1 MPQTYDVLR
10 PTDLLNLRVT
20 SENLRL
26 DTADPNQPAL
36 VVDQAGTPAWIA
48 VSLPPQ
54 TIGEH
59 AAFEASSIAPEQI
72 PHRTDP
78 TDPFA
83 LNTPGAPAAG
93 AGSVAQLGRPS
104 RLVFDVPPGTR
115 IPFSIAGL
123 TAWAGLPPR
132 LNPIAAIPPNP
143 SQAQIDA
150 APDIAEP
157 GPDQT
162 AIELPWRL
170 VISPNADSLWESRAA
185 PFTSHGRT
193 ELWHA
198 RLALRPQQAGAEA
211 LELSAGNPAMLRA
224 IWSPDFKIP
233 PPDPSDLGPFLGRTA
248 MAPNDRYQI
257 VVLTSAFH
265 GWQVETELFIWIGR
279 QRFPIF
285 FTGPFVPQ
293 PFAAEEVLLSP
304 LGGWLKSRGN
314 WTPPFRSAQI
324 VVPPPNIGQLFNL
337 LEADEARAPAIV
349 LRRPIERLDLS
360 EWVHRA
366 SQGRD
371 HYVRIVYEGEL
382 WPFRH
387 KAALIK
393 VTEREFRNT
402 PEGAIG
408 AYLIQ
413 HLFIVV
419 REPVRTFDDAAR
431 QMPLKRVEL
440 TTLVTPELAAPVII
454 QNTRRSFWVEVMA
467 GGAPRRFSFHAR
479 AIDAAGQPLDF
490 TVPLM
495 FVSIADI
502 PETMQWAAHEY
513 NAIANLDSRSAQ
525 VPGQKVSL
533 AAPDPDP
540 ARRTDNTALVTT
552 ALNFVA
558 DLAGGPPALLQASVR
573 IPQVQELLG
582 SDLPTTVGLY
592 QAYVAGGF
600 DAGAGVFA
608 QIVRLN
614 PAAYTPDN
622 PLAGLVPDT
631 LGVEFTADKAGGIAT
646 PNLGVTTLSRALGP
660 LAGSAANAVANN
672 FDPASFF
679 PPDGLARLFGSFDL
693 ADLLLGGALNAGAP
707 KLSTTTQDVPGG
719 KLLVTTIDFAP
730 QIRPVDVG
738 AASFTPEAG
747 SALSIHGIIQKP
759 VSLAGVA
766 GAPSFEFDGRL
777 TSFTV
782 TILSSV
788 AIHFTEFSFTAKS
801 GQKPDVT
808 VHLDP
813 ADPLDFSGDLE
824 FVQQLRNAIP
834 PGLFGDG
841 PSLDLTS
848 SGITAGFALAL
859 PPLAV
864 GVFALQSVAL
874 GASLTLPFLDDG
886 KPLFD
891 FNVSTRPHPFS
902 LTVAFFAGGGFFHLQ
917 LDTAGM
923 KKLEAALEFG
933 AAAAIDLGVAS
944 GEVHAMAGIYFSL
957 ERKDPK
963 DPGSVLRATLTGYFR
978 LGGSLSVL
986 GLITVSVEFNLS
998 FTYQDKGKAYGR
1010 ATLTVEVDVAFFHK
1024 SVDLT
1029 VERTFGGEGGD
1040 PKFLDFFNTAESW
1053 QTYAEAFA

>member
-1 MPQTYDVLR
+1 MPQNFDVLR
-10 PTDLLNLRVT
+10 PVDLLNLRVT
-20 SENLRL
+20 AHNLRL
-26 DTADPNQPAL
+26 DTTRHDDPVL
-36 VVDQAGTPAWIA
+36 VVDDANAPAWLA
-48 VSLPPQ
+48 VQLPPQ
-54 TIGEH
+54 TIAEH
-59 AAFEASSIAPEQI
+59 AFFEASDISKKKEYDPI
-72 PHRTDP
+72 PYRVDPDP
-78 TDPFA
+78 TDPSV
-83 LNTPGAPAAG
+83 LNTPGTPAQG
-93 AGSVAQLGRPS
+93 AHTVAKLAHPS

-115 IPFSIAGL
+115 IPFNVSDL
-123 TAWAGLPPR
+123 TAWTGLPPR
-132 LNPIAAIPPNP
+132 LSPIAAIPPNP
-143 SQAQIDA
+143 SQPQIDG

-157 GPDQT
+157 RPDQT

-170 VISPNADSLWESRAA
+170 LISPNADGLWENRPA

-198 RLALRPQQAGAEA
+198 RLALRPPAAGAA
-211 LELSAGNPAMLRA
+211 AVELSAASPGMLRA
-224 IWSPDFKIP
+224 IWSPDYTTP
-233 PPDPSDLGPFLGRTA
+233 PPEPSVVDRSLGRTA

-265 GWQVETELFIWIGR
+265 GWQVTTELFRRI
-279 QRFPIF
+279 PIF

-293 PFAAEEVLLSP
+293 PFAAEELLLSP
-304 LGGWLKSRGN
+304 LGGWLKSRGS
-314 WTPPFRSAQI
+314 WTPPFRSRPI
-324 VVPPPNIGQLFNL
+324 FIPPPDLAQLFNL
-337 LEADEARAPAIV
+337 VEIDEARAPNAV
-349 LRRPIERLDLS
+349 LLRLREQLDLS

-382 WPFRH
+382 WPFRN

-393 VTEREFRNT
+393 VTERQFRNT
-402 PEGAIG
+402 PDGAIG

-413 HLFIVV
+413 HLFIIV
-419 REPVRTFDDAAR
+419 REPVRTFEDAAR

-440 TTLVTPELAAPVII
+440 TTLVTPELADPVII
-454 QNTRRSFWVEVMA
+454 KPTHRSFWVEVIA
-467 GGAPRRFSFHAR
+467 GGGRQRFSFHAK
-479 AIDAAGQPLDF
+479 AIDAAGQAIDF

-495 FVSIADI
+495 FVSISDVTD
-502 PETMQWAAHEY
+502 PGQMRLAALEY
-513 NAIANLDSRSAQ
+513 NHIENLDSRAAQ

-540 ARRTDNTALVTT
+540 AKRTDNTALVTT

-558 DLAGGPPALLQASVR
+558 DLAGGPPALLQAAVR

-582 SDLPTTVGLY
+582 SDLPTTVSLY
-592 QAYVAGGF
+592 HDYVVGGF

-608 QIVRLN
+608 QIARLN
-614 PAAYTPDN
+614 PATYTPDN
-622 PLAGLVPDT
+622 PFAGMVQDT
-631 LGVEFTADKAGGIAT
+631 LGVNFSADKAGGIAN

-660 LAGSAANAVANN
+660 LAGSAAHAVADN

-679 PPDGLARLFGSFDL
+679 PRSGLARLFGSFDL
-693 ADLLLGGALNAGAP
+693 ADLLLGGTLSGSAP
-707 KLSTTTQDVPGG
+707 KLSTTTQDVAGG
-719 KLLVTTIDFAP
+719 KLIVTTIDFAP
-730 QIRPVDVG
+730 QVKPVGD
-738 AASFTPEAG
+738 AASPVSFHPKAG
-747 SALSIHGIIQKP
+747 SALTIHGVIQKP
-759 VSLAGVA
+759 VSLSGVA
-766 GAPSFEFDGRL
+766 GAPSFQFDGKL
-777 TSFTV
+777 TNFTV
-782 TILSSV
+782 SILSSV
-788 AIHFTEFSFTAKS
+788 DVHFTAFSFTAKS
-801 GQKPDVT
+801 GQKPDVA

-813 ADPLDFSGDLE
+813 GDPLDFTGDLE

-841 PSLDLTS
+841 PSLDITP
-848 SGITAGFALAL
+848 SGIEAGFAIAL

-874 GASLTLPFLDDG
+874 GAGLTLPFLDG
-886 KPLFD
+886 KPVFE
-891 FNVSTRPHPFS
+891 FNVSSRPHPFS

-923 KKLEAALEFG
+923 KELQAALEFG

-957 ERKDPK
+957 QRKDT
-963 DPGSVLRATLTGYFR
+963 VLQATLTGYFR

-1029 VERTFGGEGGD
+1029 VERTFGGQGGD